1 MDRNREGRRSSSSN
15 MAASNGLSRRRQQ
28 RTTRDSTE
36 EDGHI
41 VVQESARLRDRGGSK
56 RERDRELLSRNKR
69 SRRRGGG
76 GGGGGG
82 GGDRS
87 VQGSNKEEGEE
98 TTEESIGYEDGYE
111 IEDGEVSRLRSP
123 LGAVKQVPGSRVAAD
138 EMIGVTVPRK
148 ARSASVKR
156 SHESWVS
163 GNGGFGCEDRRASTS
178 PAASRSFEAASPSS
192 STVSVIKKTKSSGPK
207 TRLPKVSKSS
217 TSSVQEDFEI
227 EIAEVLYGLKK
238 QSHGPKNE
246 EKADNGLRKIDSMD
260 SNGFVH
266 DSKSSPNSNFSRTS
280 ILSQNNASASDTLI
294 GLASK
299 KQKTDADSVMVHS
312 SLIASAVTGERE
324 DAKME
329 FFATKSGKPSLYS
342 ESCQVSHDMVASKLA
357 SGLESQEEA
366 MTQQDSKPA
375 IEESGLSTME
385 KSVLPEEKSPVS
397 KKLDV
402 DFRDSVLKKS
412 TSTVSKVDS
421 QREEKLE
428 IDLMAPPPM
437 VSSPEWD
444 GFVDLSSNP
453 KPAAQDAE
461 MKMENMVKNKE
472 LVDSPVK
479 KEGVLFEDKV
489 TKTVR
494 EKLGLKLDFEKPNR
508 NVQQK
513 LQPKA
518 TVPKV
523 ETAGNSKLQLGVQ
536 RDDSQSGSLPLPVA
550 IPSWQSSNLLPL
562 GYTTSFQTVVP
573 MDGTTRSSKALQAP
587 QFIPQPRPKRCAT
600 HHYIACNIRLQQQF
614 TKMNHFW
621 PAAAG
626 SATLCGAN
634 PKNLNVM
641 PSAENMI
648 IRHPSQG
655 SFPVVNLNSAQD
667 KVQAVPNIPD
677 FSRNDRGSESATFID
692 TAQKKQLV
700 LHQPPQP
707 APAGNLMNG
716 PAFIFSL
723 NQHQASTAAMTSQT
737 GPSKSA
743 SPINNE
749 SLSGSAVAGVT
760 TNSSALP
767 GMAAAVS
774 FSYPNLAANEA
785 PYLTI
790 LPNNGYPFPIPTP
803 VGNPTFRGGT
813 PPQAL
818 SFFNGSFYSSQ
829 MLHPSQLQQQQP
841 QPIVQPGHQNASTSS
856 GSSSSHKQPQSQQ
869 PRGAHVSTDNFLT
882 STMMHSQQPPKTR
895 IPSHHTR
902 KLDSEMSGEST
913 PIIADT
919 RASHSK
925 KSVNGPNFMI
935 PLQPNFGLMAST
947 NVGGGGNHGEKQQQH
962 QSSQEKNLKGGVELI
977 PSQAFAMSFA
987 SFNGSKTASNLNFSA
1002 MAQNPTFLQSF
1013 PDMTWQGYQVVP
1025 AAQATQKNHQLSEGK
1040 TGGSSTNP
1048 DNGKKATMGRP
1059 STSIGQTLIFD
1070 NSARTLDFVPSP
1082 FTGHWPSRSI
1092 TTPTSIQ
1099 MAANSSTTSQQQQ
1112 LVQLQK
1118 QHILQ
1123 QPIGAAESKAPTSSS
1138 LPSPSIDAK
1147 FSNNT
1152 PIFSQTQAQGS
1163 SPQNPQWKNS
1173 SRNPST
1179 QSPLAS
1185 LSASNTVHKNASQ
1198 QQGRAPQGRSL
1209 ISFGQS
1215 SKSALPPQGQQ
1226 ISSSNHSQSSGGNSI
1241 TTSKNANANSSVP
1254 VIQPQQCDNSSN
1266 GNAQKS
1272 SPVCGRNVP
1281 SILSTCPSHLSELKY

>member
-1 MDRNREGRRSSSSN
+1 
-15 MAASNGLSRRRQQ
+15 
-28 RTTRDSTE
+28 
-36 EDGHI
+36 
-41 VVQESARLRDRGGSK
+41 
-56 RERDRELLSRNKR
+56 
-69 SRRRGGG
+69 
-76 GGGGGG
+76 
-82 GGDRS
+82 
-87 VQGSNKEEGEE
+87 
-98 TTEESIGYEDGYE
+98 
-111 IEDGEVSRLRSP
+111 
-123 LGAVKQVPGSRVAAD
+123 
-138 EMIGVTVPRK
+138 
-148 ARSASVKR
+148 
-156 SHESWVS
+156 
-163 GNGGFGCEDRRASTS
+163 
-178 PAASRSFEAASPSS
+178 
-192 STVSVIKKTKSSGPK
+192 
-207 TRLPKVSKSS
+207 
-217 TSSVQEDFEI
+217 
-227 EIAEVLYGLKK
+227 
-238 QSHGPKNE
+238 
-246 EKADNGLRKIDSMD
+246 
-260 SNGFVH
+260 
-266 DSKSSPNSNFSRTS
+266 
-280 ILSQNNASASDTLI
+280 
-294 GLASK
+294 
-299 KQKTDADSVMVHS
+299 
-312 SLIASAVTGERE
+312 
-324 DAKME
+324 
-329 FFATKSGKPSLYS
+329 
-342 ESCQVSHDMVASKLA
+342 
-357 SGLESQEEA
+357 
-366 MTQQDSKPA
+366 
-375 IEESGLSTME
+375 
-385 KSVLPEEKSPVS
+385 
-397 KKLDV
+397 
-402 DFRDSVLKKS
+402 
-412 TSTVSKVDS
+412 
-421 QREEKLE
+421 
-428 IDLMAPPPM
+428 
-437 VSSPEWD
+437 
-444 GFVDLSSNP
+444 
-453 KPAAQDAE
+453 
-461 MKMENMVKNKE
+461 
-472 LVDSPVK
+472 
-479 KEGVLFEDKV
+479 
-489 TKTVR
+489 
-494 EKLGLKLDFEKPNR
+494 
-508 NVQQK
+508 
-513 LQPKA
+513 
-518 TVPKV
+518 
-523 ETAGNSKLQLGVQ
+523 
-536 RDDSQSGSLPLPVA
+536 
-550 IPSWQSSNLLPL
+550 
-562 GYTTSFQTVVP
+562 
-573 MDGTTRSSKALQAP
+573 MDGTTRSSKALQPP

-626 SATLCGAN
+626 SATLCGAK

-677 FSRNDRGSESATFID
+677 FTRNDRGSESATLID

-707 APAGNLMNG
+707 APAGNLMHG

-723 NQHQASTAAMTSQT
+723 NQHQAPTAAMTSQT

-790 LPNNGYPFPIPTP
+790 LPNNSYPFPISTP

-813 PPQAL
+813 PAQAL

-841 QPIVQPGHQNASTSS
+841 QPVVQPAHQNASASS
-856 GSSSSHKQPQSQQ
+856 GSSSSHKQPRSQQ
-869 PRGAHVSTDNFLT
+869 RGAHVSTNNFLT
-882 STMMHSQQPPKTR
+882 STMMQSQQLPKTR

-925 KSVNGPNFMI
+925 RSVNGPNFMI

-947 NVGGGGNHGEKQQQH
+947 NVGGGGNHGEKQQQ
-962 QSSQEKNLKGGVELI
+962 QQLSQEKNLKGGVELI

-1002 MAQNPTFLQSF
+1002 MAQNPTILQSF
-1013 PDMTWQGYQVVP
+1013 PDMTWQGYQVVS
-1025 AAQATQKNHQLSEGK
+1025 AAQATQKKNHQLSEGK

-1048 DNGKKATMGRP
+1048 DDGKKATMGRP

-1092 TTPTSIQ
+1092 TGPTSIQ

-1152 PIFSQTQAQGS
+1152 PIFSRTQAQGS
-1163 SPQNPQWKNS
+1163 TPQNPQWKNS
-1173 SRNPST
+1173 SRTPST

-1198 QQGRAPQGRSL
+1198 QQGRAPQGRSQ

-1226 ISSSNHSQSSGGNSI
+1226 ISSSNHSPSTGGNSI

-1254 VIQPQQCDNSSN
+1254 VTQPQQCDNSSS

-1281 SILSTCPSHLSELKY
+1281 SILSTCPSHLSELEY